1 MRAFVCLGLLPVV
14 DRTHDIIAYCFFA
27 LSATLYTTATST
39 HLTEKLIF
47 YITYKMN
54 DDLKCAQCR
63 KVGDAKL
70 LTCGG
75 CGNVKY
81 CSKEHQVSKSSGVPG
96 WTKNWAPG

>member
-14 DRTHDIIAYCFFA
+14 DRTHDNNASSFSAA
-27 LSATLYTTATST
+27 LRNSDICTFDQNLQKS
-39 HLTEKLIF
+39 
-47 YITYKMN
+47 YKMN

-63 KVGDAKL
+63 KVGDGKL

-81 CSKEHQVSKSSGVPG
+81 CSKEHQVSKSG
-96 WTKNWAPG
+96 WTKNWASG